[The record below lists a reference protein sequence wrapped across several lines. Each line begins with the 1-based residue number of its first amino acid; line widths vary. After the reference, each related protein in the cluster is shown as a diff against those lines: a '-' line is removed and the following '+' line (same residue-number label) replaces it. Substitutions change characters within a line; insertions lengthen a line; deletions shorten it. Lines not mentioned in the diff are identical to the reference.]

1 MITSNI
7 PDVSLRGCTLADVQ
21 MSGDRLRLR
30 IDAVDSEE
38 DREQR
43 LVDVDLFDVSRVLCN
58 GHEVPT
64 FEVKMPD
71 CEILDFERRNDGCVV
86 MPVVWTDFARK
97 KSSIDIYQ
105 FS

>member
-1 MITSNI
+1 MQ
-7 PDVSLRGCTLADVQ
+7 DG
-21 MSGDRLRLR
+21 RLRLH
-30 IDAVDSEE
+30 IEDVAVEE
-38 DREQR
+38 VREGR
-43 LVDVDLFDVSRVLCN
+43 LVDVDLFDVTRVLCN

-71 CEILDFERRNDGCVV
+71 CEILDFERRDDGCIV

-97 KSSIDIYQ
+97 ESSIDIYQ